1 MWYRSLLKYRAS
13 SAPSRQ
19 AMTTPCA
26 TVSQD
31 HLRNTIDQFISIYE
45 GLDHADE
52 TRKPNFSYTELI
64 FLSIMRSPNFC
75 LPISEIYR
83 YIQTQY
89 AFFHNSSKEH
99 WKNAIRHS
107 LSKTKCFTK
116 IGLENQKPRNGVLN
130 RSAFLWTIM
139 PKSLLNFARGD
150 YRPDQ

>member
-1 MWYRSLLKYRAS
+1 MSNKRKFSESFQNDTDVVQSLLKYRAS
-13 SAPSRQ
+13 SAPHRL
-19 AMTTPCA
+19 ATATPCA
-26 TVSQD
+26 AVSQD
-31 HLRNTIDQFISIYE
+31 HLRDMIDQFVNVYE

-83 YIQTQY
+83 YIQTRY

-130 RSAFLWTIM
+130 RYVI
-139 PKSLLNFARGD
+139 
-150 YRPDQ
+150 